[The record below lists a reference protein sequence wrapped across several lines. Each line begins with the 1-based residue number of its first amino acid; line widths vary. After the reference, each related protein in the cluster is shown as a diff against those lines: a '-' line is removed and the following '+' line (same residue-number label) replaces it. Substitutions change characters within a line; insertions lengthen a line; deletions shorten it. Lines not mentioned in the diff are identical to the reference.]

1 MLCELSI
8 WSGHASQSSRAKQ
21 IEDNPEYFQ
30 TNIKAGGI
38 MDVVEQYP
46 WTGEQK
52 QHSRRD
58 KRAGHHF
65 GKIVKTDKGPSI
77 Q

>member
-1 MLCELSI
+1 
-8 WSGHASQSSRAKQ
+8 
-21 IEDNPEYFQ
+21 
-30 TNIKAGGI
+30 

-46 WTGEQK
+46 WTGEEK

-58 KRAGHHF
+58 KRAGHHY
-65 GKIVKTDKGPSI
+65 GRIVKTDKGPSI